1 MGQEI
6 VHCSACG
13 VRLRSVDFEKG
24 EALRVDYTAYCLK
37 CAPQGAKPDPLTASS
52 SRRKLGSTNSIPV
65 ITPRRGMEAVP
76 AQKLSP
82 ALLWGGGA
90 LLVALLAAVLVATSG
105 RSAPPPTIV
114 DRREPPPAPPKP
126 VVAKDPAPVPAPAPA
141 PAPKQAPAVSEAAEL
156 ATIDRKTADLSAQ
169 ERFGEALEAL
179 TAARSRHDSLEWTAA
194 VQSRTRDLDGV
205 VKKIYADLQIKVD
218 QARQSGADAEVKTH
232 QDRIAK
238 WNMPGYGPI
247 PEKPAAAAPAPPP
260 EPAPAPAP
268 PPPAAVA
275 PAPAPVAAPDK
286 PGSIPFVPGAMKWS
300 LLAPMKATASDGVSL
315 TLQEDG
321 SVLAGGPNPAKARY
335 AVVVQTEL
343 KSIQSF
349 RLEMLPDPSLPRSGP
364 GRAFNGNLVVSE
376 FKVQVLANPNAD
388 SGTPVVLEKAT
399 ASYAQE
405 GFPPAHAIDGRSDTG
420 WALMPASG
428 RASEAS
434 FEVKA
439 PVASAGPLTLLIV
452 LDHQSIYDQHL
463 TGRFRIS
470 VSTSRIMD
478 YPAPPIDPARVDKA
492 IQQGI
497 AWLRNA
503 GYPADYWMSA
513 NELILWTFV
522 HAGVPESDP
531 DFQKRLKQ
539 MLDAPLERTY
549 RVALQAMILEELDR
563 VAYQYRIWQ
572 CAQFLVDNQC
582 PNGQWLYGTPTEFPK
597 GVPTPAKPPVP
608 TSAKLDAEG
617 RRVKPKVIRKLKAQ
631 KTRDGPAEGDNSNS
645 QYAALGLRACYDA
658 GVLVPEDTVLRAVK
672 YWRETQH
679 FDEGNGG
686 EYAAKGWS
694 YVGPAKDPKPS
705 HAMTAGGISSLAI
718 YDYILNREW
727 KKSTPIKA
735 GINWIARS
743 WTVNQNF
750 YYLYG
755 MERAAVLCGLE
766 KYGRHSWYA
775 LGAQYILDSQDPSGA
790 WMVNRQEKGDDVTAW
805 NTFDT
810 CFAILFLK
818 RATRPLVA
826 SEDRK

>member
-24 EALRVDYTAYCLK
+24 EALRVDYTAYCVK
-37 CAPQGAKPDPLTASS
+37 CAPEGAKPDPLSTSGT
-52 SRRKLGSTNSIPV
+52 RKKLGSTNAIPV
-65 ITPRRGMEAVP
+65 ITPRRGMEAVS
-76 AQKLSP
+76 AQRLSP

-90 LLVALLAAVLVATSG
+90 LVVALLAAVVAAMSG
-105 RSAPPPTIV
+105 RSARTPPPPPPPV
-114 DRREPPPAPPKP
+114 VERKVPPPAPPKP
-126 VVAKDPAPVPAPAPA
+126 AAVRPPAPAPT
-141 PAPKQAPAVSEAAEL
+141 PAPQPAVSEAAEL
-156 ATIDRKTADLSAQ
+156 AAIDRKTADLSAQ
-169 ERFGEALEAL
+169 ERFGDALEAL
-179 TAARSRHDSLEWTAA
+179 TSARSRHDSLEWTAA
-194 VQSRTRDLDGV
+194 VQSRTRDLDGI

-218 QARQSGADAEVKTH
+218 QARQRGGDAEVKVH
-232 QDRIAK
+232 QDRITK
-238 WNMPGYGPI
+238 WAMPGYGPI
-247 PEKPAAAAPAPPP
+247 PEKPVVA
-260 EPAPAPAP
+260 APAPAP
-268 PPPAAVA
+268 PPD
-275 PAPAPVAAPDK
+275 PAPAPVPVSAPPPAAPAPAPDK
-286 PGSIPFVPGAMKWS
+286 PGSIPFMPGAMKWS
-300 LLAPMKATASDGVSL
+300 LLAPRKAAATDGASL

-321 SVLAGGPNPAKARY
+321 SVLAGGPVTAKVRY
-335 AVVVQTEL
+335 SVVVQTEL

-349 RLEMLPDPSLPRSGP
+349 RLEMLPDPALPRGGP
-364 GRAFNGNLVVSE
+364 GRAGNGNLVLSE
-376 FKVQVLANPNAD
+376 FKVQVLADPNAE
-388 SGTPVVLEKAT
+388 SGTPVVLEKAL
-399 ASYAQE
+399 ASYAQD
-405 GFPPAHAIDGRSDTG
+405 GFPAAHAIDNRSDTG
-420 WALMPASG
+420 WALMPFFG

-434 FEVKA
+434 FEAKT
-439 PVASAGPLTLLIV
+439 PVTSAGPLTLLII
-452 LDHQSIYDQHL
+452 LDHQSIYELHV
-463 TGRFRIS
+463 TGRFR
-470 VSTSRIMD
+470 VSASASRIMD
-478 YPAPPIDPARVDKA
+478 YPAPTIDPARVDKA

-497 AWLRNA
+497 AWLRTAN
-503 GYPADYWMSA
+503 YPADYWMSA

-522 HAGVPESDP
+522 HAGVPETDP

-539 MLDAPLERTY
+539 MLDGPLERTY

-608 TSAKLDAEG
+608 TTAKLDAEG
-617 RRVKPKVIRKLKAQ
+617 RRVKPKVTRKMKAQ

-672 YWRETQH
+672 YWRESQH
-679 FDEGNGG
+679 VDEGNGG

-694 YVGPAKDPKPS
+694 YVGPAKDPKPY

-743 WTVNQNF
+743 WSVNQNF

-766 KYGRHSWYA
+766 KFGRHAWYP
-775 LGAQYILDSQDPSGA
+775 LGAQYILETQDPSGA
-790 WMVNRQEKGDDVTAW
+790 WLVNIQQKQDDVTAW